1 MVNAHYEKYKE
12 TIKRVAR
19 RNYRKRIILLN
30 EVLAD
35 RSCIHCGESETVC
48 LKFYPHDAEI
58 RKITKRVGTN
68 NIKAVLS
75 GKNKK
80 ELEFI
85 YFQENQIINEDE
97 TVHTS
102 GDGGYFNSGIPVG
115 MTKIQDDKIYV
126 IPTNNLEELQYLQ
139 IFLNNFKSF

>member
-35 RSCIHCGESETVC
+35 KSCIHCGESETVC

-68 NIKAVLS
+68 PKSRKEIFHLISESQILCSNCWIKVDNDLV
-75 GKNKK
+75 
-80 ELEFI
+80 EFI
-85 YFQENQIINEDE
+85 
-97 TVHTS
+97 
-102 GDGGYFNSGIPVG
+102 
-115 MTKIQDDKIYV
+115 
-126 IPTNNLEELQYLQ
+126 
-139 IFLNNFKSF
+139 

>member
-68 NIKAVLS
+68 PKSRKEIFHLINESKILCSNCWIKVDNDLV
-75 GKNKK
+75 
-80 ELEFI
+80 EFI
-85 YFQENQIINEDE
+85 
-97 TVHTS
+97 
-102 GDGGYFNSGIPVG
+102 
-115 MTKIQDDKIYV
+115 
-126 IPTNNLEELQYLQ
+126 
-139 IFLNNFKSF
+139 